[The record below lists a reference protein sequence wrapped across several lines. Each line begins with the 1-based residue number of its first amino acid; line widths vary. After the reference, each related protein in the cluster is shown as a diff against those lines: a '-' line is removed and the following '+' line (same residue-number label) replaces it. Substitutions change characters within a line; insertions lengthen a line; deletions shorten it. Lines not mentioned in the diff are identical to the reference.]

1 MGALTVPPPT
11 TGPVADRAP
20 APVSSTGGLAEA
32 LEASDREKGLGPS
45 GAVSSAVRDAASWVG
60 APPSGITQFAITL
73 YQGGE
78 VDIALADT
86 DGNASA
92 WTEVGE
98 RIAKALRLRRPRLKT
113 GVRMVVEL
121 VTKESWA
128 DGSSIKSDGPRPSVT
143 LPVPRSTE
151 DAKSH
156 LERRNLA
163 ALPPPDA
170 PAERRPMALIPD
182 APGAF
187 VVGRGRIG
195 KVAIGVGAFPEVG
208 YPAREPFSE
217 PPKIILVGPVLKG
230 DFDVTNLAGRAT
242 RTISTRLL
250 SVRAL

>member
-1 MGALTVPPPT
+1 MHWDPFAPRAPEPSIDLGIAPGSWAKWGALTVPPPT

-45 GAVSSAVRDAASWVG
+45 GAVLSAVRDAASWVG

-151 DAKSH
+151 DA
-156 LERRNLA
+156 E
-163 ALPPPDA
+163 
-170 PAERRPMALIPD
+170 IPSRTSQ
-182 APGAF
+182 PCGLT
-187 VVGRGRIG
+187 
-195 KVAIGVGAFPEVG
+195 
-208 YPAREPFSE
+208 PARRSRPNGVQW
-217 PPKIILVGPVLKG
+217 P
-230 DFDVTNLAGRAT
+230 
-242 RTISTRLL
+242 
-250 SVRAL
+250 